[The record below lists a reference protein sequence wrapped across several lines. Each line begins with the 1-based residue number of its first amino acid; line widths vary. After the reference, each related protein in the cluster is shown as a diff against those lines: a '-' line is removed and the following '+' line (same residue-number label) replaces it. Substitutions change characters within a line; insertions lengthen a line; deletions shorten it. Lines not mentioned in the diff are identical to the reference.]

1 MSQAEIL
8 AFPSFVNWGW
18 GLLRQCGMAC
28 VVVDYGGPA
37 MLVQERGIK
46 ISMGNFDHLVRRF
59 TEELEQLVTNPDRV
73 AHLGHRHH
81 HAITH

>member
-1 MSQAEIL
+1 
-8 AFPSFVNWGW
+8 VNWGA
-18 GLLRQCGMAC
+18 GVVVEAMACGMAC

-37 MLVQERGIK
+37 MLVQRARNQN
-46 ISMGNFDHLVRRF
+46 SMGNFDHLVRRF

-73 AHLGHRHH
+73 AHLGASAHH